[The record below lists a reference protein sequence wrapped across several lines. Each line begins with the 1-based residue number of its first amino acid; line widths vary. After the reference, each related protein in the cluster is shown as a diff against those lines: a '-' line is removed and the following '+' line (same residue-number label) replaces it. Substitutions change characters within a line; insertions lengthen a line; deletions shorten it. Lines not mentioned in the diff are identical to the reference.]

1 MNIVFHVSAAVVDMA
16 GSYTFSLVRAM
27 LTCCVPLN
35 EFGKIYSV
43 IAALDNLLPIGLTQ
57 AYATVWQVRLQRS
70 QERLSLKW
78 GLSNFFPFTPSV
90 SQRQGTRLARPDPW
104 PQIEGTLHFVPV

>member
-1 MNIVFHVSAAVVDMA
+1 MIRSSLILSNHKNNYKYDQTFWLTYVMNIVFHVSAAVVDMV

-43 IAALDNLLPIGLTQ
+43 IAALDNLLPIGLSQ
-57 AYATVWQVRLQRS
+57 AYATVWKVRLQRFPK
-70 QERLSLKW
+70 RLDLKL
-78 GLSNFFPFTPSV
+78 GKVNFFPIC
-90 SQRQGTRLARPDPW
+90 A
-104 PQIEGTLHFVPV
+104 